1 MPVIHCE
8 QQSSLSKT
16 DSLSLNQSGAFSKL
30 LLRTQQMRVTAQNL
44 VDRGSPSTNKK
55 LLNALELI
63 DRAAGPKTIVIN
75 PSTLGLKVMQQS
87 LAGNIDHVNIA
98 EVKRSAAFS
107 TPLDLGLLLLN
118 SCPWI
123 PPWLACKQ
131 HMRQSKRSLQMHL

>member
-44 VDRGSPSTNKK
+44 VDRDLLRTNKN

-63 DRAAGPKTIVIN
+63 DRATGPKMIVIN
-75 PSTLGLKVMQQS
+75 SSALGSKVMLQN
-87 LAGNIDHVNIA
+87 LTDNIDHVKIA
-98 EVKRSAAFS
+98 AENRSAAFS
-107 TPLDLGLLLLN
+107 TPLNLGLLTIKKL
-118 SCPWI
+118 I
-123 PPWLACKQ
+123 GD
-131 HMRQSKRSLQMHL
+131 SL

>member
-44 VDRGSPSTNKK
+44 VDRDLPRTNKN

-63 DRAAGPKTIVIN
+63 DRATGTKTIVIN
-75 PSTLGLKVMQQS
+75 SSTLGSKVMSQN
-87 LAGNIDHVNIA
+87 LAGNIDHVKIA
-98 EVKRSAAFS
+98 AENRSAAFS
-107 TPLDLGLLLLN
+107 TPLNLGLLTMKNL
-118 SCPWI
+118 I
-123 PPWLACKQ
+123 GD
-131 HMRQSKRSLQMHL
+131 SLQTA

>member
-44 VDRGSPSTNKK
+44 VDRDLSRTNKN

-63 DRAAGPKTIVIN
+63 DRATGPKKIVIN
-75 PSTLGLKVMQQS
+75 SSTLGSKAMSQN
-87 LAGNIDHVNIA
+87 LAGNIDHVKIA
-98 EVKRSAAFS
+98 AENCSAAFS
-107 TPLDLGLLLLN
+107 TPLNLGLLTMKNL
-118 SCPWI
+118 I
-123 PPWLACKQ
+123 GDF
-131 HMRQSKRSLQMHL
+131 LQTT

>member
-44 VDRGSPSTNKK
+44 VDRDLPKTNKN

-63 DRAAGPKTIVIN
+63 DRATGPKTIVIN
-75 PSTLGLKVMQQS
+75 SSTLGSKVMSQN
-87 LAGNIDHVNIA
+87 LAGNIDHVKIA
-98 EVKRSAAFS
+98 AENRSAAFS
-107 TPLDLGLLLLN
+107 TPLNLGLLTMKNL
-118 SCPWI
+118 I
-123 PPWLACKQ
+123 GD
-131 HMRQSKRSLQMHL
+131 SLQTT